1 MKKIQLI
8 LLFSFFINLVT
19 ADEVNVYTSR
29 HYDSDDAL
37 YEEFTEETGIKVNI
51 ISGKGS
57 ALLQRLKAEGKN
69 SPADIFFTVDAGNLW
84 KVQKEGLFQSIQSEK
99 VLTEVPENLRGPN
112 DEWTA
117 IAKRARV
124 IFYNPENISDELVE
138 NFNYEDLAD
147 QKWNKRIVIRSSNNM
162 YNQSL
167 VASLIENIGEKATEK
182 WAKKLVGNFARK
194 PQGNDRSQI
203 IAVANGEADLAI
215 ANSYYIGIMLSGS
228 AGQEQLEA
236 AKKVKMIFPNQENRG
251 AHINISGAGILKNAP
266 NKDNANSFIEFLIS
280 KIQQNIVKSSRKI
293 TKSKMSEISK
303 ISYPN
308 YWLLQS
314 EKMIAYQIEK
324 FLLNENINF
333 DYVIRKFSNTSFFD
347 IIIVTKDRPGLFLNL
362 ISIFVSED
370 LSIYESRIFTLDNGT
385 VIDLSLIHI

>member
-8 LLFSFFINLVT
+8 LLFAFFVNLVT

-99 VLTEVPENLRGPN
+99 VLAEVPENLRGPN

-124 IFYNPENISDELVE
+124 IFYNPENISDEQVE

-147 QKWNKRIVIRSSNNM
+147 QKWNKRIVIRSFNNM

-167 VASLIENIGEKATEK
+167 VASLIENIGEEATEK
-182 WAKKLVGNFARK
+182 WAKKLVSNFARK

-236 AKKVKMIFPNQENRG
+236 AKKVKMIFPNQDNRG

-280 KIQQNIVKSSRKI
+280 KRVQKYMIDKSYEYSVLNDVAP
-293 TKSKMSEISK
+293 SSEIAGFGTNFKEDQTSVR
-303 ISYPN
+303 SFG
-308 YWLLQS
+308 
-314 EKMIAYQIEK
+314 E
-324 FLLNENINF
+324 LNP
-333 DYVIRKFSNTSFFD
+333 DAVKLM
-347 IIIVTKDRPGLFLNL
+347 DRSGWK
-362 ISIFVSED
+362 
-370 LSIYESRIFTLDNGT
+370 
-385 VIDLSLIHI
+385 

>member
-1 MKKIQLI
+1 MMKIQLI
-8 LLFSFFINLVT
+8 LLFAFFVNLVT

-84 KVQKEGLFQSIQSEK
+84 KVQKEGLFQSIQSKK

-167 VASLIENIGEKATEK
+167 VASLIENIGEEATEK
-182 WAKKLVGNFARK
+182 WAKKLVSNFARK

-203 IAVANGEADLAI
+203 IAVANGEADLAL

-280 KIQQNIVKSSRKI
+280 KRVQKYMIDKSYEYSVLNDVAP
-293 TKSKMSEISK
+293 SSEIAGFGTNFKEDQTSVR
-303 ISYPN
+303 SFG
-308 YWLLQS
+308 
-314 EKMIAYQIEK
+314 E
-324 FLLNENINF
+324 LNP
-333 DYVIRKFSNTSFFD
+333 DAVKLM
-347 IIIVTKDRPGLFLNL
+347 DRSGWK
-362 ISIFVSED
+362 
-370 LSIYESRIFTLDNGT
+370 
-385 VIDLSLIHI
+385 

>member
-8 LLFSFFINLVT
+8 LLFAFFVNLVT

-167 VASLIENIGEKATEK
+167 VASLIKNIGEEATEK
-182 WAKKLVGNFARK
+182 WAKKLVSNFARK

-236 AKKVKMIFPNQENRG
+236 AKKVKMIFPNQDNRG

-280 KIQQNIVKSSRKI
+280 KRVQKYMIDKSYEYSVLNDVAPSVEIAGFGTDFKEDQTSVRSFGELNPDAVKL
-293 TKSKMSEISK
+293 M
-303 ISYPN
+303 
-308 YWLLQS
+308 
-314 EKMIAYQIEK
+314 
-324 FLLNENINF
+324 
-333 DYVIRKFSNTSFFD
+333 
-347 IIIVTKDRPGLFLNL
+347 DRSGWK
-362 ISIFVSED
+362 
-370 LSIYESRIFTLDNGT
+370 
-385 VIDLSLIHI
+385 

>member
-1 MKKIQLI
+1 MKKIQMI
-8 LLFSFFINLVT
+8 LLFSFFINLVI
-19 ADEVNVYTSR
+19 AEEVNVYTSR

-37 YEEFTEETGIKVNI
+37 YEEFTDETGIKVNI

-57 ALLQRLKAEGKN
+57 ALLQRLKVEGKN

-99 VLTEVPENLRGPN
+99 VLAEVPENLRGPN

-124 IFYNPENISDELVE
+124 IFYNPENVSDELVE

-147 QKWNKRIVIRSSNNM
+147 QKWNKRVVIRSSNNM

-167 VASLIENIGEKATEK
+167 VASLIKNIGEEATEK

-203 IAVANGEADLAI
+203 IAVANGEADLAV

-236 AKKVKMIFPNQENRG
+236 AKKVKMIFPNQKNRG
-251 AHINISGAGILKNAP
+251 THINISGAGILKNAP
-266 NKDNANSFIEFLIS
+266 NKVNANSFIEFLIS
-280 KIQQNIVKSSRKI
+280 KRVQKYMIDKSYEYSVLEDVAPSPEIAGFGTNFKEDQTSVRSFGELNPDAVKL
-293 TKSKMSEISK
+293 M
-303 ISYPN
+303 
-308 YWLLQS
+308 
-314 EKMIAYQIEK
+314 
-324 FLLNENINF
+324 
-333 DYVIRKFSNTSFFD
+333 
-347 IIIVTKDRPGLFLNL
+347 DRSGWK
-362 ISIFVSED
+362 
-370 LSIYESRIFTLDNGT
+370 
-385 VIDLSLIHI
+385 

>member
-1 MKKIQLI
+1 MKKIQMI
-8 LLFSFFINLVT
+8 LLFSFFINLII

-57 ALLQRLKAEGKN
+57 ALLQRLKVEGKN

-99 VLTEVPENLRGPN
+99 VLTEIPENLRGPN

-124 IFYNPENISDELVE
+124 IFYNPENVSDELVE

-147 QKWNKRIVIRSSNNM
+147 QKWNKRVVIRSSNNM

-167 VASLIENIGEKATEK
+167 VASLIKNIGEEATEK
-182 WAKKLVGNFARK
+182 WAKKLVDNFARK

-203 IAVANGEADLAI
+203 IAVANGEADLAV

-236 AKKVKMIFPNQENRG
+236 AKKVKMIFPNQKNRG

-280 KIQQNIVKSSRKI
+280 KRVQKYMIDKSYEYSVLEDVAPSPEIAGFGTNFKEDQTSVRSFGELNPNAVKL
-293 TKSKMSEISK
+293 M
-303 ISYPN
+303 
-308 YWLLQS
+308 
-314 EKMIAYQIEK
+314 
-324 FLLNENINF
+324 
-333 DYVIRKFSNTSFFD
+333 
-347 IIIVTKDRPGLFLNL
+347 DRSGWK
-362 ISIFVSED
+362 
-370 LSIYESRIFTLDNGT
+370 
-385 VIDLSLIHI
+385 

>member
-1 MKKIQLI
+1 MKKIQMI
-8 LLFSFFINLVT
+8 LLFSFFINLII

-57 ALLQRLKAEGKN
+57 ALLQRLKVEGKN

-99 VLTEVPENLRGPN
+99 VLTEIPENLRGPN

-124 IFYNPENISDELVE
+124 IFYNPENVSDELVE

-147 QKWNKRIVIRSSNNM
+147 QKWNKRVVIRSSNNM

-167 VASLIENIGEKATEK
+167 VASLIKNLGEEATEK
-182 WAKKLVGNFARK
+182 WAKKLVDNFARK

-203 IAVANGEADLAI
+203 IAVANGEADLAV

-236 AKKVKMIFPNQENRG
+236 AKKVKMIFPNQKNRG

-280 KIQQNIVKSSRKI
+280 KRVQKYMIDKSYEYSVLEDVAPSPEIAGFGTNFKEDQTSVRSFGELNPNAVKL
-293 TKSKMSEISK
+293 M
-303 ISYPN
+303 
-308 YWLLQS
+308 
-314 EKMIAYQIEK
+314 
-324 FLLNENINF
+324 
-333 DYVIRKFSNTSFFD
+333 
-347 IIIVTKDRPGLFLNL
+347 DRSGWK
-362 ISIFVSED
+362 
-370 LSIYESRIFTLDNGT
+370 
-385 VIDLSLIHI
+385 

>member
-167 VASLIENIGEKATEK
+167 VASLIENIGEEATEK
-182 WAKKLVGNFARK
+182 WAKKLVSNFARK

-236 AKKVKMIFPNQENRG
+236 AKKVKMIFPNQDNRG

-280 KIQQNIVKSSRKI
+280 NRVQKYMIDKSYEYSVLNDVAP
-293 TKSKMSEISK
+293 SSEIAGFGTDFKEDQTSVR
-303 ISYPN
+303 SFG
-308 YWLLQS
+308 
-314 EKMIAYQIEK
+314 E
-324 FLLNENINF
+324 LNP
-333 DYVIRKFSNTSFFD
+333 DAVKLM
-347 IIIVTKDRPGLFLNL
+347 DRSGWK
-362 ISIFVSED
+362 
-370 LSIYESRIFTLDNGT
+370 
-385 VIDLSLIHI
+385 

>member
-8 LLFSFFINLVT
+8 LLFSFFINLVI
-19 ADEVNVYTSR
+19 ANEVNVYTSR

-37 YEEFTEETGIKVNI
+37 YEEFTDETGIKVNI

-84 KVQKEGLFQSIQSEK
+84 KVQKEGLFQSIESEK
-99 VLTEVPENLRGPN
+99 VLTEVPVSLRGPN

-167 VASLIENIGEKATEK
+167 VASLIKNIGEEETEK

-203 IAVANGEADLAI
+203 IAVANGEADLAV

-280 KIQQNIVKSSRKI
+280 KRVQKYMIDKSYEYSVLNDVPPSIEIAGFGTNFKEDQTSVRSFGELNPDAVKL
-293 TKSKMSEISK
+293 M
-303 ISYPN
+303 
-308 YWLLQS
+308 
-314 EKMIAYQIEK
+314 
-324 FLLNENINF
+324 
-333 DYVIRKFSNTSFFD
+333 
-347 IIIVTKDRPGLFLNL
+347 DRSGWK
-362 ISIFVSED
+362 
-370 LSIYESRIFTLDNGT
+370 
-385 VIDLSLIHI
+385 

>member
-1 MKKIQLI
+1 MKKIQMI
-8 LLFSFFINLVT
+8 LLFSFFINLVI

-57 ALLQRLKAEGKN
+57 ALLQRLKAEGEN

-99 VLTEVPENLRGPN
+99 VLAEVPENLRGPN

-124 IFYNPENISDELVE
+124 IFYNPENVSDELVE

-147 QKWNKRIVIRSSNNM
+147 QKWNKRVVVRSSNNM

-167 VASLIENIGEKATEK
+167 VASLIKNIGEEATEK

-203 IAVANGEADLAI
+203 LAVANGEADLAV

-236 AKKVKMIFPNQENRG
+236 AKKVKMIFPNQKNRG
-251 AHINISGAGILKNAP
+251 THINISGAGILKNAP

-280 KIQQNIVKSSRKI
+280 KRVQKYMIDKSYEYSVLNDVAPSIEIAGFGTNFKEDQTSVRSFGELNPDAVKL
-293 TKSKMSEISK
+293 M
-303 ISYPN
+303 
-308 YWLLQS
+308 
-314 EKMIAYQIEK
+314 
-324 FLLNENINF
+324 
-333 DYVIRKFSNTSFFD
+333 
-347 IIIVTKDRPGLFLNL
+347 DRSGWK
-362 ISIFVSED
+362 
-370 LSIYESRIFTLDNGT
+370 
-385 VIDLSLIHI
+385 

>member
-8 LLFSFFINLVT
+8 LLFAFFVNLVT

-167 VASLIENIGEKATEK
+167 VASLIENIGEEATEK
-182 WAKKLVGNFARK
+182 WAKKLVSNFARK

-203 IAVANGEADLAI
+203 IAVANGEADLAV

-236 AKKVKMIFPNQENRG
+236 AKKVKMIFPNQDNRG

-280 KIQQNIVKSSRKI
+280 KRVQKYMIDKSYEYSVLNDVAP
-293 TKSKMSEISK
+293 SSEIAGFGTDFKEDQTSVR
-303 ISYPN
+303 SFG
-308 YWLLQS
+308 
-314 EKMIAYQIEK
+314 E
-324 FLLNENINF
+324 LNP
-333 DYVIRKFSNTSFFD
+333 YAVKLM
-347 IIIVTKDRPGLFLNL
+347 DRSGWK
-362 ISIFVSED
+362 
-370 LSIYESRIFTLDNGT
+370 
-385 VIDLSLIHI
+385 

>member
-8 LLFSFFINLVT
+8 LLFAFFVNLVT

-37 YEEFTEETGIKVNI
+37 YEEFTQETGIKVNI

-167 VASLIENIGEKATEK
+167 VASLIENIGEEATEI
-182 WAKKLVGNFARK
+182 WAKKLVSNFARK

-236 AKKVKMIFPNQENRG
+236 AKKVKMIFPNQDNRG

-280 KIQQNIVKSSRKI
+280 KRVQKYMIDKSYEYSVLNDVAPSVEIAGFGTDFKEDQTSVRSFGELNPDAVKL
-293 TKSKMSEISK
+293 M
-303 ISYPN
+303 
-308 YWLLQS
+308 
-314 EKMIAYQIEK
+314 
-324 FLLNENINF
+324 
-333 DYVIRKFSNTSFFD
+333 
-347 IIIVTKDRPGLFLNL
+347 DRSGWK
-362 ISIFVSED
+362 
-370 LSIYESRIFTLDNGT
+370 
-385 VIDLSLIHI
+385 

>member
-8 LLFSFFINLVT
+8 LLFAFFVNLVT

-124 IFYNPENISDELVE
+124 IFYNPVNISDELVE

-167 VASLIENIGEKATEK
+167 VASLIENIGEEATEK
-182 WAKKLVGNFARK
+182 WAKKLVSNFARK

-236 AKKVKMIFPNQENRG
+236 AKKVKMIFPNQDNRG

-280 KIQQNIVKSSRKI
+280 KRVQKYMIDKSYEYSVLNDVAP
-293 TKSKMSEISK
+293 SSEIAGFGTDFKEDQTSVR
-303 ISYPN
+303 SFG
-308 YWLLQS
+308 
-314 EKMIAYQIEK
+314 E
-324 FLLNENINF
+324 LNP
-333 DYVIRKFSNTSFFD
+333 YAVKLM
-347 IIIVTKDRPGLFLNL
+347 DRSGWK
-362 ISIFVSED
+362 
-370 LSIYESRIFTLDNGT
+370 
-385 VIDLSLIHI
+385 

>member
-8 LLFSFFINLVT
+8 LLFTFFVNLVT

-37 YEEFTEETGIKVNI
+37 YEEFTQETGIKVNI

-99 VLTEVPENLRGPN
+99 VLAEVPENLRGPN

-167 VASLIENIGEKATEK
+167 VASLIENIGEEATEK
-182 WAKKLVGNFARK
+182 WAKKLVSNFARK

-236 AKKVKMIFPNQENRG
+236 AKKVKMIFPNQDNRG

-280 KIQQNIVKSSRKI
+280 KRVQKYMIDKSYEYSVLNDVAP
-293 TKSKMSEISK
+293 SSEIAGFGTDFKEDQTSVR
-303 ISYPN
+303 SFG
-308 YWLLQS
+308 
-314 EKMIAYQIEK
+314 E
-324 FLLNENINF
+324 LNP
-333 DYVIRKFSNTSFFD
+333 YAVKLM
-347 IIIVTKDRPGLFLNL
+347 DRSGWK
-362 ISIFVSED
+362 
-370 LSIYESRIFTLDNGT
+370 
-385 VIDLSLIHI
+385 

>member
-1 MKKIQLI
+1 MKKIQMI
-8 LLFSFFINLVT
+8 LLFSFFIDLVN

-124 IFYNPENISDELVE
+124 IFYNPENVSDELVE

-147 QKWNKRIVIRSSNNM
+147 QKWNKRVVIRSSNNM

-167 VASLIENIGEKATEK
+167 VASLIKNIGEEATEK

-203 IAVANGEADLAI
+203 IAVANGEADLAV

-228 AGQEQLEA
+228 AGQEQLQA
-236 AKKVKMIFPNQENRG
+236 AKKVK
-251 AHINISGAGILKNAP
+251 
-266 NKDNANSFIEFLIS
+266 
-280 KIQQNIVKSSRKI
+280 
-293 TKSKMSEISK
+293 
-303 ISYPN
+303 
-308 YWLLQS
+308 
-314 EKMIAYQIEK
+314 
-324 FLLNENINF
+324 
-333 DYVIRKFSNTSFFD
+333 
-347 IIIVTKDRPGLFLNL
+347 
-362 ISIFVSED
+362 
-370 LSIYESRIFTLDNGT
+370 
-385 VIDLSLIHI
+385 

>member
-1 MKKIQLI
+1 MKKIQLT
-8 LLFSFFINLVT
+8 LLFSFFINLVI

-37 YEEFTEETGIKVNI
+37 YEEFTYETGIKVNI

-84 KVQKEGLFQSIQSEK
+84 KVQKEGLFQSIQSKK

-124 IFYNPENISDELVE
+124 IFYNPENISDELVM

-167 VASLIENIGEKATEK
+167 VASLIENIGEEATEK

-203 IAVANGEADLAI
+203 IAVANGEADLAV
-215 ANSYYIGIMLSGS
+215 ANSYYIGIMLSGT

-280 KIQQNIVKSSRKI
+280 KRVQKYMIDKSYEYSVLNDVAP
-293 TKSKMSEISK
+293 SSEIAGFGTNFKEDQTSVR
-303 ISYPN
+303 SFG
-308 YWLLQS
+308 
-314 EKMIAYQIEK
+314 E
-324 FLLNENINF
+324 LNP
-333 DYVIRKFSNTSFFD
+333 DAVKLM
-347 IIIVTKDRPGLFLNL
+347 DRSGWK
-362 ISIFVSED
+362 
-370 LSIYESRIFTLDNGT
+370 
-385 VIDLSLIHI
+385 